1 MGSAVSNAES
11 NPEDCEV
18 FQTLENDLRNG
29 TDSSF
34 PVRMR
39 CGNLVALL
47 RDVSSD
53 HFNLEWAATLLSTRD
68 ENVLPREARLWFRLT
83 IIMANGAIESGEY
96 ELDDFTGLNDLLRDV
111 FVTSR
116 TDGGECGMG
125 FELATQEQCRA
136 YFDRVLR
143 LEDDL
148 QKTIEGKRTATR
160 EEDRDAVESGGEKTD
175 DVTKNFYNIFSRHL

>member
-1 MGSAVSNAES
+1 ML
-11 NPEDCEV
+11 
-18 FQTLENDLRNG
+18 QKLETDLRNG

-116 TDGGECGMG
+116 TDDGCGMD
-125 FELATQEQCRA
+125 FELATKEQCLA

-148 QKTIEGKRTATR
+148 QKTIERKRTATR
-160 EEDRDAVESGGEKTD
+160 EEDRGAVESGREKTD
-175 DVTKNFYNIFSRHL
+175 VDVTKKIYNIFSLHL